1 MDAVGDTY
9 AISES
14 DFQDAGPSDGSKH
27 SVAAIVD
34 MMKKINLPKLPKL
47 PGRAAAGS
55 VTLVQHHQQL
65 SFIRAR
71 LHGLRGSTTAGQG
84 CM

>member
-14 DFQDAGPSDGSKH
+14 DFQDAGPSGANKP

-34 MMKKINLPKLPKL
+34 MMKKLKLPKL
-47 PGRAAAGS
+47 PQLAGRAAAGNKACCAS
-55 VTLVQHHQQL
+55 
-65 SFIRAR
+65 
-71 LHGLRGSTTAGQG
+71 
-84 CM
+84 